1 MGGCIP
7 PCPGDCP
14 PTQLNLNENSNKPN
28 PLKKS
33 AYEYPW
39 SIRAGFLPDRIEVFE
54 LMDDGT
60 KEVENAEGFSD
71 KQNQLPDAKT
81 TTNAKKMKPTMGGN
95 VDSTFSSSEGL
106 RLPSDEENANNNA
119 TNAINKNVNKA
130 NNRVNNENSN
140 ESDTNTVERQLASV
154 SNVPS
159 DAKEAL
165 TSERLDSENASSPT
179 TTAMTT
185 TKKSTERKSLWREMR
200 EKKEQQRLVEEEDRQ
215 RQLQQLQRQ
224 LSEDW
229 QSQGDSLCPHSQLCS
244 TSKLV
249 D

>member
-1 MGGCIP
+1 
-7 PCPGDCP
+7 
-14 PTQLNLNENSNKPN
+14 
-28 PLKKS
+28 
-33 AYEYPW
+33 
-39 SIRAGFLPDRIEVFE
+39 
-54 LMDDGT
+54 MDDGT

-130 NNRVNNENSN
+130 NNRVNNENFN

-165 TSERLDSENASSPT
+165 TSERLDAEDASSPT

-185 TKKSTERKSLWREMR
+185 TKTSTERKSLWREMR

-229 QSQGDSLCPHSQLCS
+229 QSQGDSLWLENGSCNCNIVMYVLLSLA
-244 TSKLV
+244 
-249 D
+249 